1 MGPKDSL
8 LGNTRAPEEGDSRLL
23 DSSSSESEEGEIVNM
38 AETIDNTTG
47 TGERGALFNSI
58 RGKMRAHR
66 GWVTR
71 YIENDLES
79 CLSMLDGQGPSAGR
93 QVERAHALIEKLE
106 ERMET
111 IEDLLDQ
118 LVDMVPLVQD
128 DAEKKYGLP

>member
-1 MGPKDSL
+1 MSWWDLKDSL

-23 DSSSSESEEGEIVNM
+23 DTSSSESEEGEIVTM
-38 AETIDNTTG
+38 AETIDNLSTTG

-79 CLSMLDGQGPSAGR
+79 CLSMLDPCWTTRARQQGDRLRELTP
-93 QVERAHALIEKLE
+93 
-106 ERMET
+106 
-111 IEDLLDQ
+111 
-118 LVDMVPLVQD
+118 
-128 DAEKKYGLP
+128 